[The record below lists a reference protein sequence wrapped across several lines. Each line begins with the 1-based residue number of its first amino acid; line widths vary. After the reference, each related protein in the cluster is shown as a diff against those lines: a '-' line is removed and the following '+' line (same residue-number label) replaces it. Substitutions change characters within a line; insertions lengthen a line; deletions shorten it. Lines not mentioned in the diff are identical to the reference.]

1 MADIIRLLPDAVAN
15 QIAAGE
21 VIQRP
26 ASAVKE
32 LLENA
37 VDAGA
42 SRIQLILRDAGK
54 SLIQVIDDGSGMT
67 ETDARLSF
75 ERHATSKIR
84 KSDDLYTLHTMGFRG
99 EALASIAAVAQ
110 VELKTRMRGSDI
122 GTKVIIEAS
131 EVKGQEPVAVP
142 EGTSISV
149 KNLFYNVPARRNF
162 LKSDT
167 VESRHLHEEFIR
179 VSLSYPHIH
188 FTMHHNGHQVF
199 DLRGGNFRQR
209 IAAIFGNNYNE
220 RLVPIEEE
228 TSIVKL
234 EGFVGK
240 PEFAK
245 KSRGEQYFFVN
256 HRFIKDNYLHH
267 AISSAYE
274 SLITKDS
281 YSSYWLNITVDPA
294 TIDVNIHPTKTEIKF
309 IDDKNVYAILRAA
322 AKRALGKFSIAPS
335 LDFDQERAFDLP
347 LDKLNSIPVQPT
359 IKVNPNYNPF
369 NTSSNSA
376 AGPATPRTNWG
387 RIEPRR
393 AQDWLQMHDDLK
405 KTSEEF
411 TPERNQ
417 MAAAPIKEMF
427 ATDDH
432 GISLLSIFDDLD
444 DFRFVQVSPRMM
456 SVAYSHGFVLIDIQG
471 AHERIM
477 YERYL
482 HALETKAVAT
492 QQQLFPPQL
501 QLSPADAALVVEI
514 NEDLRK
520 IGFDLSDF
528 GNNTV
533 VVNGIPAEL
542 EAGLESQ
549 VLQMLFE
556 QYRNNRDRL
565 QLQGHDNL
573 ARSMARSIAVKMGRK
588 LASRELKQLA
598 MDLLHCETANYGV
611 NGKLL
616 IKQFGAE
623 DIYNLL
629 QH

>member
-1 MADIIRLLPDAVAN
+1 M
-15 QIAAGE
+15 
-21 VIQRP
+21 
-26 ASAVKE
+26 
-32 LLENA
+32 
-37 VDAGA
+37 
-42 SRIQLILRDAGK
+42 QLILRDAGK
-54 SLIQVIDDGSGMT
+54 SLIQVIDNGSGMT

-110 VELKTRMRGSDI
+110 VELKSRMRGSDI
-122 GTKVIIEAS
+122 GTKVVIEAS
-131 EVKGQEPVAVP
+131 EVKGQEPVAIP
-142 EGTSISV
+142 EGTSISI

-167 VESRHLHEEFIR
+167 VETRHLHEEFIR
-179 VSLSYPHIH
+179 VALSFPQVHMSI
-188 FTMHHNGHQVF
+188 HHNGHQVF
-199 DLRGGNFRQR
+199 DLREGNFRQR
-209 IAAIFGNNYNE
+209 ISAVFGNNYNE

-228 TSIVKL
+228 TTIVKL

-256 HRFIKDNYLHH
+256 HRFIKDGYLHH
-267 AISSAYE
+267 AVSKAYE
-274 SLITKDS
+274 SLITNDS
-281 YSSYWLNITVDPA
+281 YPSYWLNIIVDPA

-309 IDDKNVYAILRAA
+309 VDDKNIYAIVRAA
-322 AKRALGKFSIAPS
+322 AKRALGKFSITPS

-359 IKVNPNYNPF
+359 IKVNPLYNPF
-369 NTSSNSA
+369 NTPSSDGQS
-376 AGPATPRTNWG
+376 TPRTNWG
-387 RIEPRR
+387 RVEPRR
-393 AQDWLQMHDDLK
+393 TQDWLQLHDDLK
-405 KTSEEF
+405 RTSDEF
-411 TPERNQ
+411 IPQRNQ
-417 MAAAPIKEMF
+417 QETRTTNEMF
-427 ATDDH
+427 HVEEH

-456 SVAYSHGFVLIDIQG
+456 SVTYAHGFVIIDIQG
-471 AHERIM
+471 AHERIL
-477 YERYL
+477 YERYV
-482 HALETKAVAT
+482 HALETKAIAT

-501 QLSPADAALVVEI
+501 QLSPSDAALVAEI

-528 GNNTV
+528 GNNTF

-542 EAGLESQ
+542 EAGLEIQ
-549 VLQMLFE
+549 VLQLLFE

-565 QLQGHDNL
+565 QLKGHDNL